1 MVTMECSLLKVN
13 TSVYGQPMNDR
24 LTKSDWIDHGLR
36 TLAERGPN
44 ALKIGAMAEGLNV
57 SRGSFYW
64 HFRDIADFRT
74 QLLEHWKDWTTR
86 RVIRE
91 LEADLNEPDRLK
103 SLLNRAFA
111 GAPQNSRSIRA
122 LDKAFRAWALDNDG
136 VAVVVASVDADRVA
150 YIARLLAEF
159 GVESEKASHRAAF
172 LYWAYL
178 GQPIAMN
185 SDFSSDTSSA
195 IADICDLF
203 RR

>member
-1 MVTMECSLLKVN
+1 
-13 TSVYGQPMNDR
+13 MNDR
-24 LTKSDWIDHGLR
+24 LAKSDWIDHGLR

-64 HFRDIADFRT
+64 HFRDVADFRT
-74 QLLEHWKDWTTR
+74 QLLQHWRDWTTQ

-91 LEADLNEPDRLK
+91 LEADLDEPDRLR
-103 SLLNRAFA
+103 SLVSSAFA
-111 GAPQNSRSIRA
+111 GEPGNGRTIRS
-122 LDKAFRAWALDNDG
+122 LDKAVRAWAIDSDE
-136 VAVVVASVDADRVA
+136 VAAVVASVDADRVA
-150 YIARLLAEF
+150 YIARLLVES
-159 GVESEKASHRAAF
+159 GVESEKAAYRASF

-185 SDFSSDTSSA
+185 PDFSSATSTA
-195 IADICDLF
+195 IADICELF

>member
-1 MVTMECSLLKVN
+1 
-13 TSVYGQPMNDR
+13 MNDR
-24 LTKSDWIDHGLR
+24 LTKSDWVDHGLR

-44 ALKIGAMAEGLNV
+44 ALKIGAMADGLNV

-74 QLLEHWKDWTTR
+74 QLLEYWKDWTTQ
-86 RVIRE
+86 RVIGE

-103 SLLNRAFA
+103 SLLSRAFA
-111 GAPQNSRSIRA
+111 DAPGNGQSIRL
-122 LDKAFRAWALDNDG
+122 LDKALRAWALDNNE
-136 VAVVVASVDADRVA
+136 VAAVVASVDADRVA

-159 GVESEKASHRAAF
+159 GVEREKASHRAAF

-178 GQPIAMN
+178 GQPVAMN
-185 SDFSSDTSSA
+185 RDLSSAASAA

-203 RR
+203 RG